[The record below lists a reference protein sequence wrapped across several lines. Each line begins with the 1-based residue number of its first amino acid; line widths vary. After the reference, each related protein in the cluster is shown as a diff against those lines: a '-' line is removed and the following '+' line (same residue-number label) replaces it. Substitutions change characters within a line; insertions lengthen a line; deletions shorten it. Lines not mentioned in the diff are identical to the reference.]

1 MVTVLVV
8 GVTTQLALGQAGSA
22 CPVGLARLLT
32 LAVVIGLLTVAVS
45 VTVEL
50 PLAGTLRFIQV
61 VVCPASTV
69 LPLAGVL
76 LLATVAAHTLTVVV
90 AVLLP
95 VQSGG
100 LFVLHPP
107 TGSMTPAGAAT
118 VALLLANVAA
128 SNGEQASTSATGT
141 SHVHRTTLEIK
152 RPMTRITRL

>member
-1 MVTVLVV
+1 
-8 GVTTQLALGQAGSA
+8 
-22 CPVGLARLLT
+22 
-32 LAVVIGLLTVAVS
+32 
-45 VTVEL
+45 
-50 PLAGTLRFIQV
+50 
-61 VVCPASTV
+61 V

-128 SNGEQASTSATGT
+128 SNGKQASTSATGT